1 MSDHLLPNDK
11 KLAQLRGRFQVRH
24 GGSKSPL
31 PHMATHATVNGQVQL
46 RAYITNIVLFLI
58 NIEPVNI
65 D

>member
-31 PHMATHATVNGQVQL
+31 PHMATHATVNGQL
-46 RAYITNIVLFLI
+46 
-58 NIEPVNI
+58 
-65 D
+65 